1 MAEIINSEGK
11 GNFNGNEPE
20 KPNQVVARCPGCG
33 KKFRQED
40 MNKLFIAIQIGI
52 FLNATDI
59 APTVPALICLN
70 RPRPDEPCGSVFF
83 PKFSVLKIIDQLS
96 TGKRKIIL
104 PKQFVEGKRIE
115 INRKD
120 RH

>member
-1 MAEIINSEGK
+1 MAETNEGEGK
-11 GNFNGNEPE
+11 ENFDGNGTK

-40 MNKLFIAIQIGI
+40 RDKLFIVIQFGVFI
-52 FLNATDI
+52 NATDI
-59 APTVPALICLN
+59 APALPACVCLN
-70 RPRPDEPCGSVFF
+70 GDCGSVFF
-83 PKFSVLKIIDQLS
+83 PKFVVEKIKDQLL

-104 PKQFVEGKRIE
+104 PKQFVEGRRLE

-120 RH
+120 QH